1 MTGSAL
7 MTAKITAFDT
17 SYSTSYEMSTFNQY
31 ERTYEICNEHTV
43 CMYSGNVIK
52 FNSYTL
58 KEPFIVNNHDMEFG
72 KTLEQMRLENSV
84 VYEQDDSYD
93 DNVSD
98 PDTNLSEDEAAAR
111 LLTDAEYSYDETS
124 EESPE
129 DSGFISDD
137 SEIVMDDEY

>member
-7 MTAKITAFDT
+7 MTAKIMAYDT
-17 SYSTSYEMSTFNQY
+17 SYSSSYEMSTFHTY

-84 VYEQDDSYD
+84 IYEQDDSYD
-93 DNVSD
+93 DISD

-124 EESPE
+124 EESPA
-129 DSGFISDD
+129 DSEFISDD
-137 SEIVMDDEY
+137 SGVVMDDEY